1 MYTVNLVPV
10 NMHMIQ
16 NTKYTASLD
25 DIAGVMGD
33 VYDIGKFDISEQT
46 GSFFYDPWQLKPEF
60 LGTAWENI
68 WNSLPGPKGQ
78 GRIII
83 LESPSCYT
91 SHADIDDRWH
101 LNLCGDESYLIDLE
115 KETMFKTV
123 LDGKWYDMDAGV
135 THTAMNIG
143 AHIRAQLVVRKL
155 LPKNIINDPKRV
167 RISGVEGNVRYA
179 FDKHL
184 SPWLN
189 RAANKQKI
197 ISNVKVVKQGI
208 EFDIEAGL
216 VNQIPVPPKM
226 KIGIVE

>member
-16 NTKYTASLD
+16 NTKYTVSLD

-46 GSFFYDPWQLKPEF
+46 GSFFYDPWQLKSEF
-60 LGTAWENI
+60 LGTAWETI

-91 SHADIDDRWH
+91 SHADIDNRWH
-101 LNLCGDESYLIDLE
+101 LNLCGDEAYLIDLE
-115 KETMFKTV
+115 KEEMFKTV

-135 THTAMNIG
+135 PHTAMNIG
-143 AHIRAQLVVRKL
+143 AEIRAQLVVRKL
-155 LPKNIINDPKRV
+155 LPKNIINDPQHV
-167 RISGVEGNVRYA
+167 RIAGVKGNIRYE

-189 RAANKQKI
+189 RAANNTKI

-208 EFDIEAGL
+208 EFDIEKGL
-216 VNQIPVPPKM
+216 VPLIPVPQQM
-226 KIGIVE
+226 ELVIL

>member
-16 NTKYTASLD
+16 NTKYTVSLD

-60 LGTAWENI
+60 LGTAWETI
-68 WNSLPGPKGQ
+68 WNSLPDPKGQ

-91 SHADIDDRWH
+91 SHADIDNRWH
-101 LNLCGDESYLIDLE
+101 LNLCGDEAYLIDLE
-115 KETMFKTV
+115 KEEMFKTV

-135 THTAMNIG
+135 PHTAMNIG
-143 AHIRAQLVVRKL
+143 AEIRAQLVVRKL
-155 LPKNIINDPKRV
+155 LPKNIINDPQHV
-167 RISGVEGNVRYA
+167 RIAGVKGNIRYE

-189 RAANKQKI
+189 RAANNTKI

-208 EFDIEAGL
+208 EFDIEKGL
-216 VNQIPVPPKM
+216 VPIIPVPQQM
-226 KIGIVE
+226 ELVIL

>member
-1 MYTVNLVPV
+1 
-10 NMHMIQ
+10 MIQ
-16 NTKYTASLD
+16 NTKYTVPLEV
-25 DIAGVMGD
+25 IEGVMGD

-60 LGTAWENI
+60 LGTAWETI
-68 WNSLPGPKGQ
+68 WNSLPGDKGQ

-91 SHADIDDRWH
+91 SHADIDNRWH
-101 LNLCGDESYLIDLE
+101 LNLCGDEAYLIDLE
-115 KETMFKTV
+115 KETMFKT
-123 LDGKWYDMDAGV
+123 
-135 THTAMNIG
+135 
-143 AHIRAQLVVRKL
+143 HIRAQLVVRKL

-167 RISGVEGNVRYA
+167 RISGMEGNVRYE

-189 RAANKQKI
+189 RAANNQKI

-216 VNQIPVPPKM
+216 VNQIPTPPKM
-226 KIGIVE
+226 QLVPVD

>member
-1 MYTVNLVPV
+1 
-10 NMHMIQ
+10 MIQ
-16 NTKYTASLD
+16 NTKYTVSLD

-46 GSFFYDPWQLKPEF
+46 GSFFYDPWQLKSEF
-60 LGTAWENI
+60 LGTAWETI

-91 SHADIDDRWH
+91 SHADIDNRWH
-101 LNLCGDESYLIDLE
+101 LNLCGDEAYLIDLE
-115 KETMFKTV
+115 KEEMFKTV

-135 THTAMNIG
+135 PHTAMNIG
-143 AHIRAQLVVRKL
+143 AEIRAQLVVRKL
-155 LPKNIINDPKRV
+155 LPKNIINDPQHV
-167 RISGVEGNVRYA
+167 RIAGVKGNIRYE

-189 RAANKQKI
+189 RAANNTKI

-208 EFDIEAGL
+208 EFDIEKGL
-216 VNQIPVPPKM
+216 VPLIPVPQQM
-226 KIGIVE
+226 ELVIL

>member
-16 NTKYTASLD
+16 NTKYTVSLD
-25 DIAGVMGD
+25 DIAGAMGD

-60 LGTAWENI
+60 LGTAWETI
-68 WNSLPGPKGQ
+68 WNSLPEPKGQ

-91 SHADIDDRWH
+91 SHADIDNRWH
-101 LNLCGDESYLIDLE
+101 LNLCGDEAYLIDLE
-115 KETMFKTV
+115 KEEMFKTV

-135 THTAMNIG
+135 PHTAMNIG
-143 AHIRAQLVVRKL
+143 AEIRAQLVVRKL
-155 LPKNIINDPKRV
+155 LPKNIINDPQHV
-167 RISGVEGNVRYA
+167 RIAGVKGNIRYE

-189 RAANKQKI
+189 RAANNTKI

-208 EFDIEAGL
+208 EFDIEKGL
-216 VNQIPVPPKM
+216 VPIIPVPQQM
-226 KIGIVE
+226 ELVIL

>member
-1 MYTVNLVPV
+1 
-10 NMHMIQ
+10 MIQ
-16 NTKYTASLD
+16 NTKYTVSLD

-60 LGTAWENI
+60 LGTAWETI
-68 WNSLPGPKGQ
+68 WNSLPEPKGQ

-91 SHADIDDRWH
+91 SHADIDNRWH
-101 LNLCGDESYLIDLE
+101 LNLCGDEAYLIDLE
-115 KETMFKTV
+115 KEEMFKTV

-135 THTAMNIG
+135 PHTAMNIG
-143 AHIRAQLVVRKL
+143 AEIRAQLVVRKL
-155 LPKNIINDPKRV
+155 LPKNIINDPQHV
-167 RISGVEGNVRYA
+167 RIAGVKGNIRYE

-189 RAANKQKI
+189 RAANNTKI
-197 ISNVKVVKQGI
+197 ISNVKVDKQGI
-208 EFDIEAGL
+208 EFDIEKGL
-216 VNQIPVPPKM
+216 VPIIPVPQQM
-226 KIGIVE
+226 ELVIL

>member
-16 NTKYTASLD
+16 NTKYTVSLD

-60 LGTAWENI
+60 LGTAWETI
-68 WNSLPGPKGQ
+68 WNSLPDPKGQ

-91 SHADIDDRWH
+91 SHADIDNRWH
-101 LNLCGDESYLIDLE
+101 LNLCGDEAYLIDLE
-115 KETMFKTV
+115 KEEMFKTV
-123 LDGKWYDMDAGV
+123 LDGKWYNMDAGV
-135 THTAMNIG
+135 PHTAMNIG
-143 AHIRAQLVVRKL
+143 AEIRAQLVVRKL
-155 LPKNIINDPKRV
+155 LPKNIINDPQHV
-167 RISGVEGNVRYA
+167 RIAGVKGNIRYE

-189 RAANKQKI
+189 RAANNTKI

-208 EFDIEAGL
+208 EFDIEKGL
-216 VNQIPVPPKM
+216 VPIIPVPQQM
-226 KIGIVE
+226 ELVIL

>member
-1 MYTVNLVPV
+1 
-10 NMHMIQ
+10 MIQ
-16 NTKYTASLD
+16 NTKYTVSLD

-46 GSFFYDPWQLKPEF
+46 GSFFYDPWQLKSEF
-60 LGTAWENI
+60 LGTAWETI

-91 SHADIDDRWH
+91 SHADIDNRWH
-101 LNLCGDESYLIDLE
+101 LNLCGDEAYLIDLE
-115 KETMFKTV
+115 KEEMFKTV

-135 THTAMNIG
+135 PHTAMNIG
-143 AHIRAQLVVRKL
+143 AEIRAQLVVRKL
-155 LPKNIINDPKRV
+155 LPKNIINDPQHV
-167 RISGVEGNVRYA
+167 RIAGVKGNIRYE

-189 RAANKQKI
+189 RAANNTKI
-197 ISNVKVVKQGI
+197 ISNVKVVEQGI
-208 EFDIEAGL
+208 EFDIEKGL
-216 VNQIPVPPKM
+216 VPLIPVPQQM
-226 KIGIVE
+226 ELVIL

>member
-16 NTKYTASLD
+16 NTKYTVSLD

-46 GSFFYDPWQLKPEF
+46 GSFFYDPWELKQEF
-60 LGTAWENI
+60 LGTPWETI

-91 SHADIDDRWH
+91 SHADIDNRWH
-101 LNLCGDESYLIDLE
+101 LNLCGDEAYLIDLE
-115 KETMFKTV
+115 KEKMFKTV

-135 THTAMNIG
+135 PHTAMNIG

-155 LPKNIINDPKRV
+155 LPKNIINDPQRV
-167 RISGVEGNVRYA
+167 RIVGIKENVRYE

-189 RAANKQKI
+189 KAANNQKI

-216 VNQIPVPPKM
+216 VNQIPIPQQMELVTL
-226 KIGIVE
+226 

>member
-16 NTKYTASLD
+16 NTKYTVSLD

-46 GSFFYDPWQLKPEF
+46 GSFFYDPWQLKSEF
-60 LGTAWENI
+60 LGTAWETI

-91 SHADIDDRWH
+91 SHADIDNRWH
-101 LNLCGDESYLIDLE
+101 LNLCGDEAYLIDLE
-115 KETMFKTV
+115 KEEMFKTV

-135 THTAMNIG
+135 PHTAMNIG
-143 AHIRAQLVVRKL
+143 AEIRAQLVVRKL
-155 LPKNIINDPKRV
+155 LPKNIINDPQHV
-167 RISGVEGNVRYA
+167 RIAGVKGNIRYE

-189 RAANKQKI
+189 RAANNTKI
-197 ISNVKVVKQGI
+197 ISNVKVVEQGI
-208 EFDIEAGL
+208 EFDIEKGL
-216 VNQIPVPPKM
+216 VPLIPVPQQM
-226 KIGIVE
+226 ELVIL

>member
-16 NTKYTASLD
+16 NTKYTVSLD

-60 LGTAWENI
+60 LGTAWETI
-68 WNSLPGPKGQ
+68 WNSLPEPKGQ

-91 SHADIDDRWH
+91 SHADIDNRWH
-101 LNLCGDESYLIDLE
+101 LNLCGDEAYLIDLE
-115 KETMFKTV
+115 KEEMFKTV

-135 THTAMNIG
+135 PHTAMNIG
-143 AHIRAQLVVRKL
+143 AEIRAQLVVRKL
-155 LPKNIINDPKRV
+155 LPKNIINDPQHV
-167 RISGVEGNVRYA
+167 RIAGVKGNIRYE

-189 RAANKQKI
+189 RAANNTKI

-208 EFDIEAGL
+208 EFDIEKGL
-216 VNQIPVPPKM
+216 VPIIPVPQQM
-226 KIGIVE
+226 ELVIL

>member
-16 NTKYTASLD
+16 NTKYTVSLD
-25 DIAGVMGD
+25 DIAGAMGD

-60 LGTAWENI
+60 LGTAWETI
-68 WNSLPGPKGQ
+68 WNSLPDPKGQ

-91 SHADIDDRWH
+91 SHADIDNRWH
-101 LNLCGDESYLIDLE
+101 LNLCGDEAYLIDLE
-115 KETMFKTV
+115 KEEMFKTV

-135 THTAMNIG
+135 PHTAMNIG
-143 AHIRAQLVVRKL
+143 AEIRAQLVVRKL
-155 LPKNIINDPKRV
+155 LPKNIINDPQHV
-167 RISGVEGNVRYA
+167 RITGVEGNIRYE

-189 RAANKQKI
+189 RAANNTKI

-208 EFDIEAGL
+208 EFDIEKGL
-216 VNQIPVPPKM
+216 VPIIPVPQQM
-226 KIGIVE
+226 ELVIL

>member
-1 MYTVNLVPV
+1 
-10 NMHMIQ
+10 MIQ
-16 NTKYTASLD
+16 NTKYSVSLD

-46 GSFFYDPWQLKPEF
+46 GSFFYDPWHLKPEF
-60 LGTAWENI
+60 IGTAWETI
-68 WNSLPGPKGQ
+68 WNSLPDPKGQ

-91 SHADIDDRWH
+91 SHADIDNRWH
-101 LNLCGDESYLIDLE
+101 LNLCGDEAYLIDLE
-115 KETMFKTV
+115 KEEMFKTV

-135 THTAMNIG
+135 PHTAMNIG
-143 AHIRAQLVVRKL
+143 AEIRAQLVVRKL
-155 LPKNIINDPKRV
+155 LPKNIINDPQHV
-167 RISGVEGNVRYA
+167 RIAGVKGNIRYE

-189 RAANKQKI
+189 RAANNTKI

-208 EFDIEAGL
+208 EFDIEKGL
-216 VNQIPVPPKM
+216 VPIIPVPQQM
-226 KIGIVE
+226 ELVIL

>member
-16 NTKYTASLD
+16 NTKYTVSLD
-25 DIAGVMGD
+25 DIAGAMGD

-60 LGTAWENI
+60 LGTAWETI
-68 WNSLPGPKGQ
+68 WNSLPEPKGQ

-91 SHADIDDRWH
+91 SHADIDNRWH
-101 LNLCGDESYLIDLE
+101 LNLCGDEAYLIDLE
-115 KETMFKTV
+115 KEEMFKTV

-135 THTAMNIG
+135 PHTAMNIG
-143 AHIRAQLVVRKL
+143 AEIRAQLVVRKL
-155 LPKNIINDPKRV
+155 LPKNIINDPQHV
-167 RISGVEGNVRYA
+167 RITGVEGNIRYE

-189 RAANKQKI
+189 RAANNTKI

-208 EFDIEAGL
+208 EFDIEKGL
-216 VNQIPVPPKM
+216 VPIIPVPQQM
-226 KIGIVE
+226 ELVIL

>member
-1 MYTVNLVPV
+1 
-10 NMHMIQ
+10 MIQ
-16 NTKYTASLD
+16 NTKYAVSLD

-46 GSFFYDPWQLKPEF
+46 GSFFYDPWQLKSEF
-60 LGTAWENI
+60 LGTAWETI

-91 SHADIDDRWH
+91 SHADIDNRWH
-101 LNLCGDESYLIDLE
+101 LNLCGDEAYLIDLE
-115 KETMFKTV
+115 KEEMFKTV

-135 THTAMNIG
+135 PHTAMNIG
-143 AHIRAQLVVRKL
+143 AEIRAQLVVRKL
-155 LPKNIINDPKRV
+155 LPKNIINDPQHV
-167 RISGVEGNVRYA
+167 RIAGVKGNIRYE

-189 RAANKQKI
+189 RAANNTKI

-208 EFDIEAGL
+208 EFDIEKGL
-216 VNQIPVPPKM
+216 VPLIPVPQQM
-226 KIGIVE
+226 ELVIL

>member
-16 NTKYTASLD
+16 NTKYTVSLD

-46 GSFFYDPWQLKPEF
+46 GSFFYDPWELKQEF
-60 LGTAWENI
+60 LGTPWETI
-68 WNSLPGPKGQ
+68 WNSLPDPKGQ

-91 SHADIDDRWH
+91 SHADIDNRWH
-101 LNLCGDESYLIDLE
+101 LNLCGDEAYLIDLE
-115 KETMFKTV
+115 KEKMFKTV

-135 THTAMNIG
+135 PHTAMNIG

-155 LPKNIINDPKRV
+155 LPKNIINDPQRV
-167 RISGVEGNVRYA
+167 RIVGIKGNVRYH

-189 RAANKQKI
+189 KAANNQKI

-216 VNQIPVPPKM
+216 VNQIPIPQQMELVTL
-226 KIGIVE
+226 

>member
-16 NTKYTASLD
+16 NTKYTVSLD

-60 LGTAWENI
+60 LGTAWETI
-68 WNSLPGPKGQ
+68 WNSLPEPKGQ

-91 SHADIDDRWH
+91 SHADIDNRWH
-101 LNLCGDESYLIDLE
+101 LNLCGDEAYLIDLE
-115 KETMFKTV
+115 KEEMFKTV

-135 THTAMNIG
+135 PHTAMNIG
-143 AHIRAQLVVRKL
+143 AEIRAQLVVRKL
-155 LPKNIINDPKRV
+155 LPKNIINDPQHV
-167 RISGVEGNVRYA
+167 RIAGVKGNIRYE

-189 RAANKQKI
+189 RAANNTKI
-197 ISNVKVVKQGI
+197 ISNVKVVEQGI
-208 EFDIEAGL
+208 EFDIEKGL
-216 VNQIPVPPKM
+216 VPLIPVPQQM
-226 KIGIVE
+226 ELVIL

>member
-16 NTKYTASLD
+16 NTKYTVSLD

-60 LGTAWENI
+60 LGTAWETI

-91 SHADIDDRWH
+91 SHADIDNRWH
-101 LNLCGDESYLIDLE
+101 LNLCGDEAYLIDLE
-115 KETMFKTV
+115 KEEMFKTV

-135 THTAMNIG
+135 PHTAMNIG
-143 AHIRAQLVVRKL
+143 AEIRAQLVVRKL
-155 LPKNIINDPKRV
+155 LPKNIINDPQHV
-167 RISGVEGNVRYA
+167 RIAGVKGNIRYE

-189 RAANKQKI
+189 RAANNTKI
-197 ISNVKVVKQGI
+197 INVKVVEQGI
-208 EFDIEAGL
+208 EFDIEKGL
-216 VNQIPVPPKM
+216 VPLIPVPQQM
-226 KIGIVE
+226 ELVIL

>member
-16 NTKYTASLD
+16 NTKYTVSLD
-25 DIAGVMGD
+25 DIAGAMGD

-60 LGTAWENI
+60 LGTAWETI
-68 WNSLPGPKGQ
+68 WNSLPDPKGQ

-91 SHADIDDRWH
+91 SHADIDNRWH
-101 LNLCGDESYLIDLE
+101 LNLCGDEAYLIDLE
-115 KETMFKTV
+115 KEEMFKTV

-135 THTAMNIG
+135 PHTAMNIG
-143 AHIRAQLVVRKL
+143 AEIRAQLVVRKL
-155 LPKNIINDPKRV
+155 LPKNIINDPQHV
-167 RISGVEGNVRYA
+167 RITGVEGNIRYE

-189 RAANKQKI
+189 RAANNTKI

-208 EFDIEAGL
+208 EFDIEKGL
-216 VNQIPVPPKM
+216 VPIISVPQQM
-226 KIGIVE
+226 ELVIL

>member
-16 NTKYTASLD
+16 NTKYTVSLD

-46 GSFFYDPWQLKPEF
+46 GSFFYDPWQLKSQF
-60 LGTAWENI
+60 LGTAWETI

-91 SHADIDDRWH
+91 SHADIDNRWH
-101 LNLCGDESYLIDLE
+101 LNLCGDEAYLIDLE
-115 KETMFKTV
+115 KEEMFKTV

-135 THTAMNIG
+135 PHTAMNIG
-143 AHIRAQLVVRKL
+143 AEIRAQLVVRKL
-155 LPKNIINDPKRV
+155 LPKNIINDPQHV
-167 RISGVEGNVRYA
+167 RIAGVKGNIRYE

-189 RAANKQKI
+189 RAANNTKI

-208 EFDIEAGL
+208 EFDIEKGL
-216 VNQIPVPPKM
+216 VPLIPVPQQM
-226 KIGIVE
+226 ELVIL

>member
-1 MYTVNLVPV
+1 
-10 NMHMIQ
+10 MIQ

-60 LGTAWENI
+60 LGTAWETI
-68 WNSLPGPKGQ
+68 WNSLPDPKGQ

-91 SHADIDDRWH
+91 SHADIDNRWH
-101 LNLCGDESYLIDLE
+101 LNLCGDEAYLIDLE
-115 KETMFKTV
+115 KEEMFKTV

-135 THTAMNIG
+135 PHTAMNIG
-143 AHIRAQLVVRKL
+143 AEIRAQLVVRKL
-155 LPKNIINDPKRV
+155 LPKNIINDPQHV
-167 RISGVEGNVRYA
+167 RIAGVKGNIRYE

-189 RAANKQKI
+189 RAANNTKI

-208 EFDIEAGL
+208 EFDIEKGL
-216 VNQIPVPPKM
+216 VPIIPVPQQM
-226 KIGIVE
+226 ELVIL

>member
-16 NTKYTASLD
+16 NTKYTVSLD

-60 LGTAWENI
+60 LGTAWETI

-91 SHADIDDRWH
+91 SHADIDNRWH
-101 LNLCGDESYLIDLE
+101 LNLCGDEAYLIDLE
-115 KETMFKTV
+115 KEEMFKTV

-135 THTAMNIG
+135 PHTAMNIG
-143 AHIRAQLVVRKL
+143 AEIRAQLVVRKL
-155 LPKNIINDPKRV
+155 LPKNIINDPQHV
-167 RISGVEGNVRYA
+167 RIAGVKGNIRYE

-189 RAANKQKI
+189 RAANNTKI

-208 EFDIEAGL
+208 EFDIEKGL
-216 VNQIPVPPKM
+216 VPLIPVPQQM
-226 KIGIVE
+226 ELVIL

>member
-16 NTKYTASLD
+16 NTKYTVSLD

-60 LGTAWENI
+60 LGTAWETI
-68 WNSLPGPKGQ
+68 WNSLPDPKGQ

-91 SHADIDDRWH
+91 SHADIDNRWH
-101 LNLCGDESYLIDLE
+101 LNLCGDEAYLINLE
-115 KETMFKTV
+115 KEEMFKTV

-135 THTAMNIG
+135 PHTAMNIG
-143 AHIRAQLVVRKL
+143 AEIRAQLVVRKL
-155 LPKNIINDPKRV
+155 LPKNIINDPQHV
-167 RISGVEGNVRYA
+167 RIAGVKGNIRYE

-189 RAANKQKI
+189 RAANNTKI

-208 EFDIEAGL
+208 EFDIEKGL
-216 VNQIPVPPKM
+216 VPIIPVPQQM
-226 KIGIVE
+226 ELVIL

>member
-16 NTKYTASLD
+16 NTKYTVSLD
-25 DIAGVMGD
+25 DIAGAMGD

-60 LGTAWENI
+60 LGTAWETI
-68 WNSLPGPKGQ
+68 WNSLPDPKGQ

-91 SHADIDDRWH
+91 SHADIDNRWH
-101 LNLCGDESYLIDLE
+101 LNLCGDEAYLIDLE
-115 KETMFKTV
+115 KEEMFKTV

-135 THTAMNIG
+135 PHTAMNIG
-143 AHIRAQLVVRKL
+143 AEIRAQLVVRKL
-155 LPKNIINDPKRV
+155 LPKNIINDPQHV
-167 RISGVEGNVRYA
+167 RIAGVKGNIRYE

-189 RAANKQKI
+189 RAANNTKI

-208 EFDIEAGL
+208 EFDIEKGL
-216 VNQIPVPPKM
+216 VPIIPVPQQM
-226 KIGIVE
+226 ELVIL

>member
-16 NTKYTASLD
+16 NTKYTVSLD

-46 GSFFYDPWQLKPEF
+46 GSFFYDPWQLKSEF
-60 LGTAWENI
+60 LGTAWETI

-91 SHADIDDRWH
+91 SHADIDNRWH
-101 LNLCGDESYLIDLE
+101 LNLCGDEAYLIDLE
-115 KETMFKTV
+115 KEEMFKTV

-135 THTAMNIG
+135 PHTAMNIG
-143 AHIRAQLVVRKL
+143 AEIRAQLVVRKL
-155 LPKNIINDPKRV
+155 LPKNIINDPQHV
-167 RISGVEGNVRYA
+167 RIAGVKGNIRYE

-189 RAANKQKI
+189 RAANNTKI

-216 VNQIPVPPKM
+216 VNQIPVPPNM
-226 KIGIVE
+226 KIGIDE

>member
-16 NTKYTASLD
+16 NTKYTVSLD

-46 GSFFYDPWQLKPEF
+46 GSFFYDPWQLKSEF
-60 LGTAWENI
+60 LGTAWETI

-91 SHADIDDRWH
+91 SHADIDNRWH
-101 LNLCGDESYLIDLE
+101 LNLCGDEAYLIDLE
-115 KETMFKTV
+115 KEEMFKTV

-135 THTAMNIG
+135 PHTAMNIG
-143 AHIRAQLVVRKL
+143 AEIRAQLVVRKL
-155 LPKNIINDPKRV
+155 LPKNIINDPQHV
-167 RISGVEGNVRYA
+167 RIAGVKGNIRYE

-189 RAANKQKI
+189 RAANNTKI
-197 ISNVKVVKQGI
+197 ISNVKVFKQGI
-208 EFDIEAGL
+208 EFDIEKGL
-216 VNQIPVPPKM
+216 VPLIPVPQQM
-226 KIGIVE
+226 ELVIL

>member
-16 NTKYTASLD
+16 NTKYTVSLD

-33 VYDIGKFDISEQT
+33 VYDIGKFNISEQT

-60 LGTAWENI
+60 LGTAWETI
-68 WNSLPGPKGQ
+68 WNSLPDPKGQ

-91 SHADIDDRWH
+91 SHADIDNRWH
-101 LNLCGDESYLIDLE
+101 LNLCGDEAYLIDLE
-115 KETMFKTV
+115 KEEMFKTV

-135 THTAMNIG
+135 PHTAMNIG
-143 AHIRAQLVVRKL
+143 AEIRAQLVVRKL

-189 RAANKQKI
+189 RAANNTKI

-208 EFDIEAGL
+208 EFDIEKGL
-216 VNQIPVPPKM
+216 VPIIPVPQQM
-226 KIGIVE
+226 ELVIL

>member
-16 NTKYTASLD
+16 NTKYTVSLD

-60 LGTAWENI
+60 LGTAWETI
-68 WNSLPGPKGQ
+68 WNSLPDPKGQ

-91 SHADIDDRWH
+91 SHADIDNRWH
-101 LNLCGDESYLIDLE
+101 LNLCGDEAYLIDLE
-115 KETMFKTV
+115 KEEMFKTV

-135 THTAMNIG
+135 PHTAMNIG
-143 AHIRAQLVVRKL
+143 SEIRAQLVVRKL
-155 LPKNIINDPKRV
+155 LPKNIINDPQHV
-167 RISGVEGNVRYA
+167 RIAGVKGNIRYE

-189 RAANKQKI
+189 RAANNTKI

-208 EFDIEAGL
+208 EFDIEKGL
-216 VNQIPVPPKM
+216 VPIIPVPQQM
-226 KIGIVE
+226 ELVIL

>member
-16 NTKYTASLD
+16 NTKYTVSLD

-60 LGTAWENI
+60 LGTAWETI
-68 WNSLPGPKGQ
+68 WNSLPEPKGQ

-91 SHADIDDRWH
+91 SHADIDNRWH
-101 LNLCGDESYLIDLE
+101 LNLCGDEAYLIDLE
-115 KETMFKTV
+115 KEEMFKTV

-135 THTAMNIG
+135 PHTAMNIG
-143 AHIRAQLVVRKL
+143 AEIRAQLVVRKL
-155 LPKNIINDPKRV
+155 LPKNIINDPQHV
-167 RISGVEGNVRYA
+167 RITGVEGNIRYE

-189 RAANKQKI
+189 RAANNTKI

-208 EFDIEAGL
+208 EFDIEKGL
-216 VNQIPVPPKM
+216 VPIIPVPQQM
-226 KIGIVE
+226 ELVIL

>member
-1 MYTVNLVPV
+1 MC
-10 NMHMIQ
+10 MIQ
-16 NTKYTASLD
+16 NTKYTVPLEVID
-25 DIAGVMGD
+25 GVMGD

-46 GSFFYDPWQLKPEF
+46 GSFFYDPWQLKPEY
-60 LGTAWENI
+60 LGTQWESI
-68 WNSLPGPKGQ
+68 WNSLPEPKGQ

-91 SHADIDDRWH
+91 SHADIDNRWH
-101 LNLCGDESYLIDLE
+101 LNLCGDEAYLIDLE

-189 RAANKQKI
+189 RAANNQKI

-216 VNQIPVPPKM
+216 VNQIPIPPKM
-226 KIGIVE
+226 ELILVD